1 MKKKTY
7 YSFLVSFL
15 LLIAVIVIN
24 RNSFNKMTDYT
35 HWVNHSREV
44 ITSLEKLS
52 NHFKSAQIYTPT
64 YDSIG
69 ESKFYSQYKFEA
81 EKIPVELKSLL
92 NLVKDNPQQTS
103 RIKLI
108 AGAINIHL
116 NRLLKNNIVEL
127 ITSGEAWRLEKFFQV
142 HALINN
148 AIAEENKLLANR
160 EAELRRSTK
169 LTGTLTILFSI
180 SAICLI
186 LATFVSNVIINRK
199 RIWLEGFLESILNTS
214 QNGIVTYKAVR
225 ENGKISDFKI
235 VFANKSIKRLI
246 GIDPE
251 TVIHKKLSE
260 LNAFVRN
267 SDLYD
272 KYVLVTETGKQ
283 MEFETLYKHGNVE
296 KWFFFSLGKLEDGVT
311 ATFHDI
317 TNLKNYE
324 EELKMNI
331 RQLEESNTELEQ
343 YAYAASHDLQEPLRK
358 IRTFGS
364 HLQDSQAE
372 KLDEKGKVLLE
383 KILNSAERMG
393 TLIKDILSFSSIKKE
408 PSFVETKLDRVLA
421 NTLQD
426 LELLISQKEAVI
438 EQEPLPVIEAI
449 PLQMNQ
455 LFYNLINNA
464 LKFTRDNV
472 RPVIKISCRVLSS
485 GEAKKFLKKRTDSVY
500 YEIKIQDNGMGFNP
514 QYSEQIFGLFKRL
527 ADKKNFAGSGIGL
540 ALCRKVVANHNG
552 IIFAEGKEN
561 EGASFHII
569 LPSKQ
574 TA

>member
-52 NHFKSAQIYTPT
+52 NHFKSAQIYTPA

-69 ESKFYSQYKFEA
+69 ESKFYSQYKSEA
-81 EKIPVELKSLL
+81 EKIPAELKNLL

-324 EELKMNI
+324 EE
-331 RQLEESNTELEQ
+331 
-343 YAYAASHDLQEPLRK
+343 
-358 IRTFGS
+358 
-364 HLQDSQAE
+364 
-372 KLDEKGKVLLE
+372 
-383 KILNSAERMG
+383 
-393 TLIKDILSFSSIKKE
+393 
-408 PSFVETKLDRVLA
+408 
-421 NTLQD
+421 
-426 LELLISQKEAVI
+426 
-438 EQEPLPVIEAI
+438 
-449 PLQMNQ
+449 
-455 LFYNLINNA
+455 
-464 LKFTRDNV
+464 
-472 RPVIKISCRVLSS
+472 
-485 GEAKKFLKKRTDSVY
+485 
-500 YEIKIQDNGMGFNP
+500 
-514 QYSEQIFGLFKRL
+514 
-527 ADKKNFAGSGIGL
+527 
-540 ALCRKVVANHNG
+540 
-552 IIFAEGKEN
+552 
-561 EGASFHII
+561 
-569 LPSKQ
+569 
-574 TA
+574 